1 METEKYYEEY
11 RIGERRETPGRTIT
25 EADVVLHA
33 GQTGD
38 FYPHHT
44 DEEWCKKHPLGR
56 RIAHGTL
63 SFAIA
68 AGLKAREINFRS
80 MTYGYEKVR
89 FPAPVYFGD
98 TVHVVVTVTEKHL
111 HPRKAGYGIVTEH
124 TELRNQRDEVVLSC
138 DHLHFVE
145 CRDANPR

>member
-1 METEKYYEEY
+1 MSSEKFFEDYS
-11 RIGERRETPGRTIT
+11 IGESRKTPGRTIT

-38 FYPHHT
+38 YYPHHT
-44 DEEWCKKHPLGR
+44 DEAWCQSQPLGH

-68 AGLKAREINFRS
+68 AGLKSREINFRS
-80 MTYGYEKVR
+80 MTYGYERVR
-89 FPAPVYFGD
+89 FPHPVYFGD
-98 TVHVVVTVTEKHL
+98 TVHVVTTITDKRP
-111 HPRKAGYGIVTEH
+111 HPKKAGFGIVTEH
-124 TELRNQRDEVVLSC
+124 TELRNQRDEVVLAC

-145 CRDANPR
+145 CRNA